1 MRSCKFTSYF
11 NTSHCYKIMEENEVY
26 VRNDFLSIRGVP
38 RALFHGSMCSFFD
51 VIMHYAHYA

>member
-1 MRSCKFTSYF
+1 MD
-11 NTSHCYKIMEENEVY
+11 ENEVY